1 MKNRNAFTLVELLTT
16 ITILA
21 VLAGIALGVTKL
33 VFTKA
38 HESKNQAL
46 IKTIEIA
53 LEQYKTKYGYYPN
66 SAEKP
71 NPFVMDAVDLANDT
85 KNDPLNLKYNMWQFF
100 DENFKNAHTKTGKV
114 FVKFADGTGKQIT
127 ATYVTD
133 ALGNPLIYRC
143 PGVFNVGSFDLGS
156 AGEDGCL
163 GDKGV
168 QINPN
173 KKIETITASEYEK
186 FGQGDDI
193 VNFTNNLQ

>member
-1 MKNRNAFTLVELLTT
+1 MKNRNSFTLVELLTT
-16 ITILA
+16 IAILA

-38 HESKNQAL
+38 HESKNQAV
-46 IKTIEIA
+46 IKMIEIA
-53 LEQYKTKYGYYPN
+53 LEQYKNQFGYYPN
-66 SAEKP
+66 SAANP
-71 NPFVMDAVDLANDT
+71 NPFVMDAVDLS
-85 KNDPLNLKYNMWQFF
+85 KNNKDPLNLKYNMWQFF

-143 PGVFNVGSFDLGS
+143 PGLFNMSSFDLGS

-168 QINPN
+168 LINAN
-173 KKIETITASEYEK
+173 MKIEGIPDNDYKK